1 MESGNLLILIEKPIE
16 LPFSRDLVIIGNMK
30 TVNTNAEALAKKR
43 EELRQYKKMLVVV
56 RYEMRELRNK
66 IQEEKAAAKAN
77 RHIRKREREAAKIA
91 KREAKVYKLQQRL
104 AKLQG
109 VA

>member
-1 MESGNLLILIEKPIE
+1 M
-16 LPFSRDLVIIGNMK
+16 PFSHDLAIIGIMK
-30 TVNTNAEALAKKR
+30 TEVTNAQALANKR
-43 EELRQYKKMLVVV
+43 EELRQYKKMLIVV
-56 RYEMRELRNK
+56 RYEIRELRNK
-66 IQEEKAAAKAN
+66 IQDEKAVQKAN
-77 RHIRKREREAAKIA
+77 RQIRKREREAAKIA